1 MPKSKYTGSCYIGVV
16 GGEME
21 NGLCRDSIQA
31 IKKRRY
37 DEGPYFIRATKG
49 FEARQ
54 MHLNNWYDNTKR
66 PFLLLLDHDMIFP
79 ENALERL
86 RSHGLPYVSGWY
98 PRRTLPTAP
107 IWFNNNE
114 PGHLPFLPMSSIPED
129 NSLLPIGA
137 SGWGCM
143 LIHRDVVTATKK
155 ILKGEPEIIEDDM
168 DVLPYSIKKIVKA
181 INILDNGLSKGT
193 LTAEQARKQV
203 DTLKA
208 EFVPLRAVKD
218 NVGSDIRFPFYAK
231 LSGFQMYGD
240 SGVKCWHMT
249 NYPIKW
255 EDYTMQSGIQ
265 IRELS
270 LFLNKNHMQEVEKLQ
285 KAIKR

>member
-1 MPKSKYTGSCYIGVV
+1 MPQKEYKGSCYIGVV

-31 IKKRRY
+31 IEKGRY

-54 MHLNNWYDNTKR
+54 QHLDNWYNKTKR
-66 PFLLLLDHDMIFP
+66 PFLLLLDHDMMFP
-79 ENALERL
+79 ANTLKRL

-98 PRRTLPTAP
+98 ARRLLPTMP
-107 IWFNNNE
+107 IWFSNNE
-114 PGHLPFLPMSSIPED
+114 AGSMPFMPMTAIPED
-129 NSLLPIGA
+129 NTLTPIGA
-137 SGWGCM
+137 SGWGCI

-168 DVLPYSIKKIVKA
+168 DVLPYDIVKMVDA
-181 INILDNGLSKGT
+181 INALDRESQKDSPSRKNLIKHTEILK
-193 LTAEQARKQV
+193 K
-203 DTLKA
+203 
-208 EFVPLRAVKD
+208 EFIPLRAVKD
-218 NVGSDIRFPFYAK
+218 NVGSDIRYPFYAK
-231 LSGFQMYGD
+231 LAGFQLWGD
-240 SGVKCWHMT
+240 SGVKCWHNT

-255 EDYTMQSGIQ
+255 EDYVMQSAAQIQ
-265 IRELS
+265 KLNT
-270 LFLNKNHMQEVEKLQ
+270 FLRNGHMKEVEKLQ